1 MDTRAELLIDELT
14 THPVGQTLDF
24 PYWRERFQ
32 ALFKEQLDETSRIT
46 LLAAYAALLDMM
58 ERGLVAQDR
67 DPAAFQ
73 NARKAD
79 WNALCIQEAL
89 HRSGTE
95 LFHPA
100 DLNEIVQR
108 EVEAGR
114 MGESDFTQFAA
125 AGAAVFG
132 PSPSQVQPQK
142 GFFRRLFG
150 FLEK

>member
-1 MDTRAELLIDELT
+1 MDTRVGLLIDELT
-14 THPVGQTLDF
+14 THPVGQALDF

-32 ALFKEQLDETSRIT
+32 TLFKEQLDEASRIT
-46 LLAAYAALLDMM
+46 LLAAYAALLDTM
-58 ERGLVAQDR
+58 ERGLVAQDH
-67 DPAAFQ
+67 DPAAFK
-73 NARKAD
+73 NARKVD
-79 WNALCIQEAL
+79 WNALCMQEAL

-108 EVEAGR
+108 EIQAGR

-125 AGAAVFG
+125 DGVAVFG
-132 PSPSQVQPQK
+132 PSPYQAQPKK

-150 FLEK
+150 